1 MNYVNTFMTGLG
13 YFTAATIAL
22 NFSLKGY
29 LRLKLWR
36 RKRQFEKLHGKHS
49 YGAVT
54 YLAGIKKSLEDAGM
68 EMTSRPPK
76 DD

>member
-13 YFTAATIAL
+13 YFTAAMIVL
-22 NFSLKGY
+22 NRSLKGY

-36 RKRQFEKLHGKHS
+36 RKRQFEKEHGKHS

-54 YLAGIKKSLEDAGM
+54 YLTGIKKSLEEGGM
-68 EMTSRPPK
+68 EMTSRKK
-76 DD
+76 DDR